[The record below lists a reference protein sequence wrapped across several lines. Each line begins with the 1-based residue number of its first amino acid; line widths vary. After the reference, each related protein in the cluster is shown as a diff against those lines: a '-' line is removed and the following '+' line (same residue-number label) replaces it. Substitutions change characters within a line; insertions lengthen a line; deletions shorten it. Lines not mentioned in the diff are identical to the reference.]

1 MILLACPNCGP
12 RNVQEFRYGGEVR
25 RRPDLN
31 TVTPEE
37 WADYVYTRDNP
48 LGVMREWWFHR
59 AGCGL
64 WFIAERHTKT
74 HEIQATYAW
83 SKGPS

>member
-1 MILLACPNCGP
+1 MPSSYTLGTHYETFVRDLVEGG
-12 RNVQEFRYGGEVR
+12 RYATASEV
-25 RRPDLN
+25 L
-31 TVTPEE
+31 
-37 WADYVYTRDNP
+37 RDNP